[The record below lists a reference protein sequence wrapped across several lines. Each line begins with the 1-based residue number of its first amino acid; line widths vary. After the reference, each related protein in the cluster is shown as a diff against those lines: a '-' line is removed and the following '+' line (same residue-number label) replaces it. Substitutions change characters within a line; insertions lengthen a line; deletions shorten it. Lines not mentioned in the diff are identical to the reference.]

1 MAGRAPAAE
10 VAPARLP
17 DPDRRRRG
25 LGLALAVVG
34 CLSGACLTGVVFLL
48 PPLFEP
54 NPLDSYLGMLGA
66 AALALPAGLVYLTV
80 PRLLDRYDPEPAY
93 ALVGCLLWGATAAVG
108 VSAVVNTA
116 VGAVVGSAFGP
127 AAGDLASGVF
137 SAPLVEEAMKGLG
150 VLGIFW
156 FLRREFDGMVDG
168 VIYATFVALGFA
180 TVENVVYYARAAS
193 EGGGGALAAT
203 FVLRG
208 MLFPWGHP
216 LYTGL
221 FGLGLGLARES
232 TQGAI
237 RLLAPLAGFA
247 AAVLLHA
254 VWNGTAFLAGVG
266 EEGAVVFLL
275 LLPVW
280 FLLVLA
286 YLLLVVLL
294 VARRGRILKRYL
306 ADEVALGNLTAEE
319 LALVTSATG
328 LWRARWRHGATGVAL
343 LRAAARLG
351 LTKWHASRAAQ
362 TGRQTVSLDF
372 VAPLRSRLQAL
383 RTQL

>member
-1 MAGRAPAAE
+1 
-10 VAPARLP
+10 
-17 DPDRRRRG
+17 
-25 LGLALAVVG
+25 VG
-34 CLSGACLTGVVFLL
+34 CLSGACLTGMVFLL

-127 AAGDLASGVF
+127 AAGDLASGVL

-221 FGLGLGLARES
+221 FGLSLGLARES

-286 YLLLVVLL
+286 YVLLVVLL
-294 VARRGRILKRYL
+294 VARRGRILGRYL

-328 LWRARWRHGATGVAL
+328 LWRARWRHGAAGVAL

-362 TGRQTVSLDF
+362 TGRQTVSMDF
-372 VAPLRSRLQAL
+372 VGPLRSRLQAL
-383 RTQL
+383 RTNL